1 MLVVVQIGQ
10 CGNQVGAAFW
20 AAVAQQQTPASG
32 PHSLRALLAPT
43 PDGGVRARCVLV
55 DAEPKAVLACV
66 ASTPLLAQCPVVT
79 TSGAG
84 HGGNW
89 ACGYSSTC
97 PGDGQEPHSD
107 SLLAKAVAAVGR
119 EVDKCPTTPD
129 VLLILG
135 ATGGTGGGLGCALLE
150 QLRRVHRDLFIAAA
164 VVGLGEGALL
174 APVASCFCA
183 QFLDAYADAVFTF
196 SNAELCASLERS
208 ARTAGEAVPL
218 VTLSSVNA
226 CIGRALC
233 AALYPGPPSD
243 AAQCCSIRDIVAHV
257 CPQPGLQFLDI
268 RCGAAPHGAY
278 ETDGQLWS
286 SLVIAVAQDAPKRDL
301 GAASRRAFTASAS
314 MLVLRGCPPASVALA
329 TQAATRTL
337 GEATTWGVTRW
348 HGAPRVVTVSQGWC
362 GSWDGKAPTS
372 KGAGSAAQLRT
383 ACLVSNRDACV
394 VAMSA
399 AADGCDALLA
409 SGAYMHQL
417 ARWKVTPEAVAD
429 AVAATRRVVQR
440 YADTRRHE

>member
-20 AAVAQQQTPASG
+20 AAVQQQTPTSS
-32 PHSLRALLAPT
+32 PHSLRALLAVT
-43 PDGGVRARCVLV
+43 PDGSFRARCILI

-66 ASTPLLAQCPVVT
+66 ASSPILAQCQVVT

-89 ACGYSSTC
+89 ACGYSSSR
-97 PGDGQEPHSD
+97 PGDGQEPHGD

-183 QFLDAYADAVFTF
+183 QFLDAYADAIFTF

-218 VTLSSVNA
+218 VTLSSVNV

-233 AALYPGPPSD
+233 ATLCPGPPFD
-243 AAQCCSIRDIVAHV
+243 AAPCCSIRDIVTHV
-257 CPQPGLQFLDI
+257 CSPGLKFLDI

-278 ETDGQLWS
+278 ETDSQLWS
-286 SLVIAVAQDAPKRDL
+286 SLVTKVAQDAPKRDL
-301 GAASRRAFTASAS
+301 GAACRRVFTATAS
-314 MLVLRGCPPASVALA
+314 MLILRGCPPASVALA
-329 TQAATRTL
+329 TQSATRAL
-337 GEATTWGVTRW
+337 GEAATWGVTRS
-348 HGAPRVVTVSQGWC
+348 HGAPRVVAIPQGWC
-362 GSWDGKAPTS
+362 GPWDGKGP
-372 KGAGSAAQLRT
+372 GSAQLRT

-394 VAMSA
+394 VALCA

-417 ARWKVTPEAVAD
+417 SRWRVTPDAVAD
-429 AVAATRRVVQR
+429 AVATTRRVVQR
-440 YADTRRHE
+440 YADARRH